1 MVSALFTQIEPA
13 LLHPYPVVCIAGA
26 TASGKSAL
34 ALSIARAYHGIIIN
48 GDSRQIYQG
57 LPLLTAQPSLEDLAQ
72 APHELY
78 QYMPNI
84 APGINVTTWAQDTRA
99 RIVKAH
105 TDGQLPI
112 LVGGTGFYLKTLEE
126 GLSFVPEVP
135 RITEALF
142 QEQYGERS
150 PYAVLQSVDP
160 VCALGIAPENQQR
173 ILRALS
179 VYHYTGKPL
188 SHWWSFAKTP
198 LLPNVQW
205 IKLYCDGDK
214 AILRKRIET
223 RFRALCAHGLLDEVA
238 AFKEQEDTPLSRA
251 IGLRIV
257 QAHLSR
263 SLPWAEAEEK
273 FCTATWQYAK
283 TQRTW
288 FKRYFEPLC
297 VLRYSKLT

>member
-13 LLHPYPVVCIAGA
+13 LLHPYSAVCIAGA

-34 ALSIARAYHGIIIN
+34 ALSIAKAYHGIIIN
-48 GDSRQIYQG
+48 GDSRQVYQG
-57 LPLLTAQPSLEDLAQ
+57 LPLLTAQPSLEDLEQ

-78 QYMPNI
+78 QYIPNV
-84 APGINVTTWAQDTRA
+84 APGINVTTWAQDARA

-105 TDGQLPI
+105 TKGQLPI

-135 RITEALF
+135 RMTEELF
-142 QEQYGERS
+142 QEQYGERR

-160 VCALGIAPENQQR
+160 VCALNITPENQQR

-179 VYHYTGKPL
+179 VYYYTGKPL

-205 IKLYCDGDK
+205 IKLYCDGEK
-214 AILRKRIET
+214 ACLKKRIET
-223 RFRALCAHGLLDEVA
+223 RFHTLCTQGLLEEVA
-238 AFKEQEDTPLSRA
+238 AFSAKEDTPLHHS
-251 IGLRIV
+251 IGLSILQQRL
-257 QAHLSR
+257 AGGLS
-263 SLPWAEAEEK
+263 WQETEER

-283 TQRTW
+283 AQRTW

-297 VLRYSKLT
+297 VLRYDR